1 MPYAAHTVG
10 FTHGYIDAAATRQ
23 DHRPQRPNCYA
34 PPPFTIYHSSSR
46 SDDLNAAVGATHGK
60 YATMN
65 PSRQRRLINS
75 RDDLRPV
82 GLNRR

>member
-10 FTHGYIDAAATRQ
+10 FTHGYIDAAANAARSSTAAAQLLR
-23 DHRPQRPNCYA
+23 

-46 SDDLNAAVGATHGK
+46 SDGLNVAVGATHGR

-65 PSRQRRLINS
+65 PVASATIDKQPR
-75 RDDLRPV
+75 
-82 GLNRR
+82 